1 MGKTPKPL
9 VILLTDPAM
18 LQWPVFQK
26 LEAQGH
32 QITSLNL
39 VIDNYEAWEPD
50 IVFGPTA
57 HYLVP
62 EMEKYVDE
70 ALKAARGRKY
80 QPKER
85 K

>member
-1 MGKTPKPL
+1 MGRTPKPL
-9 VILLTDPAM
+9 LILLTDPSM
-18 LQWPVFQK
+18 LQWTKFQE
-26 LEAQGH
+26 LAAQGH
-32 QITSLNL
+32 QIMTPDE
-39 VIDNYEAWEPD
+39 VKGAD

-80 QPKER
+80 QPKE
-85 K
+85 KK